1 MVIDRRPHGY
11 NSHLQKHL
19 CSGFHPIPMSNR
31 KDDGTETAWLGSGG
45 HVIISGNMGMQSVVK
60 ITNQAQNA
68 HDIKLTVLLQL
79 L

>member
-1 MVIDRRPHGY
+1 
-11 NSHLQKHL
+11 
-19 CSGFHPIPMSNR
+19 MSNR